1 MTALQ
6 ARLTSKRLY
15 HQQGITGVMD
25 KRAGHKSVTPNLAK
39 SILLVKPPGAVALIE
54 KVAHPGG
61 IAVDRYGKR

>member
-1 MTALQ
+1 
-6 ARLTSKRLY
+6 
-15 HQQGITGVMD
+15 MD